1 MDYRLLSLSLIGF
14 GVALTGCSKKATPPP
29 PGPPRVEVQEVRGE
43 TMPVPYTSVGRSL
56 STSKVDII
64 PRVTGVLIEAPFT
77 DGSKVKA
84 GDILYRIDPSE
95 YQARLDEAEARLA
108 QMKARLAQAEAD
120 YAREEPLAAA
130 GAASR
135 QALDAARTAVLSAKA
150 DLKAAESAVTNAKIT
165 LSYTT
170 VRAPISG
177 RTGKTACSI
186 GTLLSPQFG
195 TLLVIDD
202 MDTMFVEFSI
212 SEKEM
217 LAFRREIESGVLQSV
232 GIDKFIVK
240 ATLLDGSEFKES
252 GYIDFTDV
260 HVTPETGTALLR
272 AKFPNPDG
280 KMRPGQFIR
289 VRIEGVTRK
298 NAILVPQSAVVQGAS
313 GASVYVVKAD
323 GTAESRTVKLGAW
336 SGDRWHI
343 LDGLKP
349 GDRIVTDGVQRV
361 RAGAKVEVAP
371 AGDAAKAPAK
381 PEAAEG
387 KTH

>member
-1 MDYRLLSLSLIGF
+1 MDSRFLSLALIGI
-14 GVALTGCSKKATPPP
+14 GAALTGCFRKAPPP
-29 PGPPRVEVQEVRGE
+29 PPAPPRVEVIDVRPE

-56 STSKVDII
+56 SSSKVDIV
-64 PRVTGVLIEAPFT
+64 PRVTGILVEAPFT
-77 DGSKVKA
+77 DGSKVNA
-84 GDILYRIDPSE
+84 GDVLYRIDPAE
-95 YQARLDEAEARLA
+95 YRARLDEAEARLA
-108 QMKARLAQAEAD
+108 QMKARLVQAEAD

-150 DLKAAESAVTNAKIT
+150 DMKAAESAVTNARIT
-165 LSYTT
+165 LGYTT

-217 LAFRREIESGVLQSV
+217 LAFRREIESGALQSV
-232 GIDKFIVK
+232 GIDKFVVK
-240 ATLLDGSEFKES
+240 ATLLDGSEFKET

-272 AKFPNPDG
+272 AKFPNPEG
-280 KMRPGQFIR
+280 KMRPGQFVR
-289 VRIEGVTRK
+289 VRIEGVTRR

-313 GASVYVVKAD
+313 GASVYVVKPD
-323 GTAESRTVKLGAW
+323 GTAESRAVKLGAW

-343 LDGLKP
+343 IEGLKA
-349 GDRIVTDGVQRV
+349 GDRVVTEGVQRV
-361 RAGAKVEVAP
+361 RAGAKVEIAP
-371 AGDAAKAPAK
+371 PA
-381 PEAAEG
+381 EAAADATKPAAAG
-387 KTH
+387 GATR